1 MAHHKLLCLLSYRS
15 FNLIIMEVAQRLG
28 QKVSF
33 ESCLKEW
40 KTLEKDFEQ
49 CQNKHKEYRKTAELY
64 NSQRMNCKT
73 SVDRQIKKM
82 KSLKNALK
90 K

>member
-40 KTLEKDFEQ
+40 ITLEKDFEQ
-49 CQNKHKEYRKTAELY
+49 CQVSINMFINKFFI
-64 NSQRMNCKT
+64 NS
-73 SVDRQIKKM
+73 
-82 KSLKNALK
+82 L
-90 K
+90 